1 MAAPIPQAYID
12 ELLSRLDIVEVISA
26 RMPLKKQGREFA
38 ACCPFHSENTPSF
51 TVSPSKQFYH
61 CFGCGA
67 HGSAIGFLMSFEH
80 LGFVEAVTE
89 LAESINMEL
98 PREAG
103 TATNSH
109 RNLLDAMQLATDFY
123 QQTLKGPLGKIARD
137 YLHHRGLR
145 ADLILKYGLGYAPD
159 DWQALERH
167 LSNRVSQQDLLHAG
181 LLVRRESS
189 GTYDKFR
196 HRIMFP
202 IRDRRGRAIAFGA
215 RGMSDQGPK
224 YLNSPETPLFHKGRQ
239 LYGLWEAREEI
250 KRLQQVLI
258 VEGYMDVIGLARQGI
273 HHAVATLG
281 TATTKEHLTL
291 LLRFVPELVFCF
303 DGDRA
308 GRRAAWHALEQAL
321 PVMEAG
327 RQIKFVFLPEG
338 EDPDTLVDKEGKQDF
353 LQRIHDAVP
362 LSKFLLQRYA
372 KTVDGHTPDG
382 RAQLVANLAPHLK
395 RIPDGIYRDLLVDEL
410 AQISR
415 FSATQLQVRLFGEQS
430 SAAAVTLEKAT
441 KSKPGGGNLMRRA
454 VAMLLQHPQLAL
466 DLTERQRLAEIE
478 RPGIS
483 LFLSIVELVNQEP
496 HIQPAGLLERFRD
509 SEHESILAKLRV
521 FDLMIP
527 DEGVKVEF
535 EATVKRIITEHENSR
550 LEQLINKSRQFE
562 LTSPERTEW
571 AKLLARSKQD
581 QDSAS

>member
-1 MAAPIPQAYID
+1 MAAPIPQSFID

-26 RMPLKKQGREFA
+26 RMQLKKQGREFT
-38 ACCPFHSENTPSF
+38 ACCPFHAEKTPSF

-98 PREAG
+98 PRETG
-103 TATNSH
+103 TTPNAY
-109 RNLLDAMQLATDFY
+109 RDLLDAVQLASEFY
-123 QQTLKGPLGKIARD
+123 QQTLKGPSGREASHYLGQ
-137 YLHHRGLR
+137 RGVN

-167 LSNRVSQQDLLHAG
+167 LSNKVNQKHLLQAG
-181 LLVRRESS
+181 LSVRRESG

-215 RGMSDQGPK
+215 RAMNENGPK
-224 YLNSPETPLFHKGRQ
+224 YLNSPESPLFHKGRQ

-281 TATTKEHLTL
+281 TATTKEHFTL
-291 LLRFVPELVFCF
+291 LLRLVPELVFCF
-303 DGDRA
+303 DGDPA

-338 EDPDTLVDKEGKQDF
+338 EDPDTLVDKEGKQAF
-353 LQRIHDAVP
+353 LQRIQDAVP
-362 LSKFLLQRYA
+362 LSKFLLQRYTQ
-372 KTVDGHTPDG
+372 TVDGFSPDG
-382 RAQLVANLAPHLK
+382 RAQLVANLSPHIK

-415 FSATQLQVRLFGEQS
+415 FSAAQLKGRLFGEQGLVE
-430 SAAAVTLEKAT
+430 AVSET
-441 KSKPGGGNLMRRA
+441 KQANGKPSGGNLMRRA
-454 VAMLLQHPQLAL
+454 VAMILQHPQLAL
-466 DLTERQRLAEIE
+466 DVSDTSQLVEIE
-478 RPGIS
+478 RPGMALLLS
-483 LFLSIVELVNQEP
+483 LVELVTQEP
-496 HIQPAGLLERFRD
+496 HIQPAGLLERFRG
-509 SEHESILAKLRV
+509 SEQEPILAKLQV
-521 FDLMIP
+521 LDLMVP
-527 DEGVKVEF
+527 EEGVKVEF
-535 EATVKRIITEHENSR
+535 EATVNRIISEHQDAR
-550 LEQLINKSRQFE
+550 LEQLIDKSRQFE

-581 QDSAS
+581 QDSAN